1 MKKYFLTIN
10 LLSILCVS
18 CNNDDASIPEGEIE
32 IEDVGFFNLKV
43 GNVWTYEYFRRE
55 GETKIFNSLGILEEQ
70 EIVSEQEINGE
81 RIFTIQVTISGV
93 EEGAS
98 NYPAED
104 AATFQVKDSLGY
116 LVRLNEGIIFSN
128 ESTEEYLRNEH
139 LLEGIFGI
147 LLDTQ
152 ETVEVPAG
160 NFDCSVNEIY
170 AKIND
175 EGDLSI
181 GRDEYL
187 YAEGVGEILYRISF
201 VTREQHVFEQ
211 RLISFDFPE

>member
-1 MKKYFLTIN
+1 MKKHFLTIS
-10 LLSILCVS
+10 LLSILCIS
-18 CNNDDASIPEGEIE
+18 CNNDDASIPEGE

-55 GETKIFNSLGILEEQ
+55 GQTETFNTLGILEEQ
-70 EIVSEQEINGE
+70 EVISEQEINGE

-116 LVRLNEGIIFSN
+116 LVRLNEGVIFSN

-139 LLEGIFGI
+139 LLEGIFGV

-170 AKIND
+170 AKINE
-175 EGDLSI
+175 EGDLSL

-187 YAEGVGEILYRISF
+187 YAEGVGEVLYRISF